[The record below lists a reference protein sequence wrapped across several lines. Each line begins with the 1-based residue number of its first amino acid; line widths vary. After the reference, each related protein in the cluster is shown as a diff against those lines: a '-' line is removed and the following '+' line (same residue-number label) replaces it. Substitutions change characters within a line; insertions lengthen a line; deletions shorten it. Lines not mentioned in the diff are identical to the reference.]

1 MKACDFCQHV
11 MTSPVGSEDRF
22 TICLNPTCHQF
33 RQPVCSK
40 CGLDYSPGV
49 CNCFPIHRKPTWP
62 TRFIGLADHIAQWSK
77 DESTKVGCVLV
88 EPGTNTVI
96 GLGFNGFPRGVQ
108 EVDASRWTRPT
119 KYLFSEHA
127 ERNAVYNAARQGHPT
142 QGAHAYLNFNPMTS
156 ICSDCAR
163 AFIQAGITAVFGPS
177 NTAQGRADI
186 QGEGGW
192 REHCHTGRIMLTEA
206 GVEVKVIK

>member
-1 MKACDFCQHV
+1 MN
-11 MTSPVGSEDRF
+11 
-22 TICLNPTCHQF
+22 ICPKCLVSM
-33 RQPVCSK
+33 QPLFGHPGIVVCSNPHCHVKPLACEK
-40 CGLDYSPGV
+40 CGILFSTGPPSEAP
-49 CNCFPIHRKPTWP
+49 CNCLDRSTWP

-77 DESTKVGCVLV
+77 DTSTKVGCVLV

-108 EVDASRWTRPT
+108 ETNDLRWTRPT

-127 ERNAVYNAARQGHPT
+127 ERNAIYNAARQGHPT
-142 QGAHAYLNFNPMTS
+142 QGTHAYLNFNPMTS